1 MCQSLVSRRFK
12 NCGTPR
18 SRARPGPAAVG
29 SRCFARRAKH
39 GPDRDRT
46 CDLGIKSPLLY
57 QLSYRPSPA
66 SVALRS
72 AARLA
77 AGPHRLAVKVT
88 ALSRLQRGFESRWGH
103 KLGRLA
109 QLGERLPYKQEVA
122 CSSHAPPIAPLSRFR
137 PCGQRPL
144 EEWPTQFRAAAA
156 LGGWNELKRGSGQQS
171 RAVVRQR
178 SWLGPHRRGFRARL
192 QPSPVRG
199 RRR

>member
-1 MCQSLVSRRFK
+1 MPRRPSSNLGANRVPVACQPTIQELRH
-12 NCGTPR
+12 TPEVGL
-18 SRARPGPAAVG
+18 AQGLRPWA

-109 QLGERLPYKQEVA
+109 QLGEHLPYKQGVGG
-122 CSSHAPPIAPLSRFR
+122 SSPSPPISRARFA
-137 PCGQRPL
+137 
-144 EEWPTQFRAAAA
+144 RAA
-156 LGGWNELKRGSGQQS
+156 RC
-171 RAVVRQR
+171 
-178 SWLGPHRRGFRARL
+178 P
-192 QPSPVRG
+192 
-199 RRR
+199 RRRRRSGPNARRSLAS